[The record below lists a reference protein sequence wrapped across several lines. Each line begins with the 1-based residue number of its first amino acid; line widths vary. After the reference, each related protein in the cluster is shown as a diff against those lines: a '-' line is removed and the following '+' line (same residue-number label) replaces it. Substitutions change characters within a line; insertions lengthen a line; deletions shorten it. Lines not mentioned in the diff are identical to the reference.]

1 MTATR
6 DIYRR
11 LSRFAPPILGILA
24 IAFSVAS
31 MAPGGW
37 SGERI
42 AHDWWAL
49 ASIGAITLG
58 VIALV
63 CASYNYWQ
71 RIPRRSRRAQAITV
85 ALGVMIPLGV
95 VGVFARVVTDPDAE
109 LGSLPAWI
117 SAGGA
122 LFTAGG
128 VLLALRS
135 YRSTQRAD
143 LEDQANQVRLLRPAV
158 LPGGKKGGE
167 LRWTTEFVNKS
178 DATLYS
184 ITIHGFRASVS
195 DGKPAVPMRPIDE
208 LFLDDDHRR
217 RDPVTLAGTPSHP
230 ELAASERFRTLWEAD
245 DSADTSAPPGHF
257 TVIWYSVTD
266 ANGRSWNVADNYAPT
281 KVPRPDRP
289 LL

>member
-1 MTATR
+1 MTAICG
-6 DIYRR
+6 IYRK
-11 LSRFAPPILGILA
+11 LSRFVPPVLGILA
-24 IAFSVAS
+24 IAISAVS
-31 MAPGGW
+31 MTRAGW
-37 SGERI
+37 SVERV

-49 ASIGAITLG
+49 ASIGGITLG
-58 VIALV
+58 VVAVL
-63 CASYNYWQ
+63 CAFYNYG
-71 RIPRRSRRAQAITV
+71 RGIPRGSRRALTIAV
-85 ALGVMIPLGV
+85 ALGVMAPLVV
-95 VGVFARVVTDPDAE
+95 VGAFARIVTDDDAD

-158 LPGGKKGGE
+158 LPTVYQGGK

-178 DATLYS
+178 DGPLYS
-184 ITIHGFRASVS
+184 ITIFGFRASPKH
-195 DGKPAVPMRPIDE
+195 GKPPVPMRPIE
-208 LFLDDDHRR
+208 EVFLEDDPRR
-217 RDPVTLAGTPSHP
+217 RNPLILSGTPSHP
-230 ELAASERFRTLWEAD
+230 ELAAGEGFRTFWEPD
-245 DSADTSAPPGHF
+245 DSADTSSAPRHF
-257 TVIWYSVTD
+257 NVIWFSVTD
-266 ANGRSWNVADNYAPT
+266 ANGRTWNVADNYAPT